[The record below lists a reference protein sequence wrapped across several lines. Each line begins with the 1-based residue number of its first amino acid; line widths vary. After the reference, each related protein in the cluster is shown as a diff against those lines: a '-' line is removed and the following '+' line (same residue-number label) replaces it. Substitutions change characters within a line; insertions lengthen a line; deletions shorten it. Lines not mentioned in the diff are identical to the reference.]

1 MSSGPALLVGKAIF
15 IFYTP
20 QAGGE
25 RKGSKMTTR
34 NLLVTSQSDH
44 TVREYDVTTGAFVK
58 VAASG
63 LGDPLGLA
71 IGLDGN
77 LLVSDGQANQVKRY
91 DGTTGAFIDVFAST
105 NLAGPTGMTIHQG
118 VLYVTNS
125 NSPQGVQ
132 KFDATTGVNTGSF
145 VPSLANPSPRDV
157 KVNPANNRLY
167 VLYYNAAA
175 VETFDLTTMAS
186 FGLLMPVGNPLG
198 SGGLFTPS
206 AMAFGPDGNLYI
218 SGGTFGGN
226 LGVRRYNP
234 TTGAFIDF
242 FANTGS
248 DLLSPIGITFGPD
261 NNLYVA
267 TQNAANVMRFNYPA
281 GTFLDFFVPDGGG
294 GLTAPFHLTFGAG
307 PSILTFT
314 LQRDCLNNVNDPGM
328 LWQIEG
334 GKVLEN
340 GKHVA
345 NYSSVKRASC
355 GTTEQ
360 NTAQLWVTLFF
371 LGGNPPENI
380 TLHGAHDFKSGGEI
394 GSVSAA
400 SSAFSAQIGKQFKRV
415 AGTLTI
421 G

>member
-1 MSSGPALLVGKAIF
+1 MAEG
-15 IFYTP
+15 
-20 QAGGE
+20 
-25 RKGSKMTTR
+25 
-34 NLLVTSQSDH
+34 LLVTSQSNH
-44 TVREYDVTTGAFVK
+44 SVLEYNATTGAFVK

-63 LGDPLGLA
+63 GALGDPLGLVVG
-71 IGLDGN
+71 IDGN
-77 LLVSDGQANQVKRY
+77 LLVSDGQTNQVKRY
-91 DGTTGAFIDVFAST
+91 NGATGAFMDVFASS
-105 NLAGPTGMTIHQG
+105 NLAGPAGLTIHQG

-125 NSPQGVQ
+125 NPPQGVTR
-132 KFDATTGVNTGSF
+132 FDAGSGLNTGNF
-145 VPSLANPSPRDV
+145 VPSLPNSSPRDV

-167 VLYYNAAA
+167 VLYYNAAT
-175 VETFDLTTMAS
+175 VETFDLTTMAT
-186 FGLLMPVGNPLG
+186 FGLLMPAGSPIG
-198 SGGLFTPS
+198 SGGLYTPS

-248 DLLSPIGITFGPD
+248 DLYVPIGLAFGPD

-267 TQNAANVMRFNYPA
+267 TQNASNVMRFNYPS
-281 GTFLDFFVPDGGG
+281 GTFMDFFVPDGSG
-294 GLTAPFHLTFGAG
+294 GLTAPFHLTFAAG
-307 PSILTFT
+307 PSSTLTYT
-314 LQRDCLNNVNDPGM
+314 LHRDCLDNIDDPGM
-328 LWQIEG
+328 RWQIEG

-340 GKHVA
+340 GRHVA
-345 NYSSVKRASC
+345 NYSSVKRVSC

-371 LGGNPPENI
+371 LGSTPPQNI
-380 TLHGAHDFKSGGEI
+380 TLHGAHDFHSGSEI

-400 SSAFSAQIGKQFKRV
+400 SSAFSAHIGKQFKRV
-415 AGTLTI
+415 ANTLTI